1 MSQEFS
7 LSMPDRGALWA
18 RLTLTKTQ
26 LAELCGLTTRQV
38 SHWTDRG
45 YVPTS
50 PDAPDRYN
58 GDAVDLCVLIKQ
70 GLQRGIPLRRSVAL
84 ARAYAADARARAPHP
99 AEIATP
105 TLAEIRDRL
114 RDAERAITAVQAAV
128 EPPPKTPL
136 GAGAPGDAGA

>member
-7 LSMPDRGALWA
+7 LSMPNRSALWA

-45 YVPTS
+45 YLPTA
-50 PDAPDRYN
+50 PDAPDRYG

-84 ARAYAADARARAPHP
+84 ARAYVADERARESHP

-114 RDAERAITAVQAAV
+114 RDAERAITAVLGVV
-128 EPPPKTPL
+128 EPP
-136 GAGAPGDAGA
+136 APGEVGA